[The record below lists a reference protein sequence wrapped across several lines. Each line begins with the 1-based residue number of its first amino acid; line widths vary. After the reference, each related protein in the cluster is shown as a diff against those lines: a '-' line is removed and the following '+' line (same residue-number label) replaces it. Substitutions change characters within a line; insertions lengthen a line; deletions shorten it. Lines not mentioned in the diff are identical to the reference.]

1 MDLIFPIL
9 LFTAFLYLMMR
20 YGCGAHMRGGGC
32 GHSSHGHG
40 NAQTNEDS
48 GGLDVSKAKEMTRD
62 PVCLMRIDNA
72 LASDS
77 MRYGA
82 ETYYFCSKECH
93 RQFQERP
100 DYFREILRM
109 EERYIA

>member
-1 MDLIFPIL
+1 MELIFPIL
-9 LFTAFLYLMMR
+9 LFTAFFYLMMR
-20 YGCGAHMRGGGC
+20 YGSGAHTRGGGC

-40 NAQTNEDS
+40 KTKMNEDS
-48 GGLDVSKAKEMTRD
+48 SGHEISRANEVIRD
-62 PVCLMRIDNA
+62 PVCQMRIDGA
-72 LASDS
+72 PASGS

-82 ETYYFCSKECH
+82 ETYYFCSKECY

-100 DYFREILRM
+100 DYFLEIQRM